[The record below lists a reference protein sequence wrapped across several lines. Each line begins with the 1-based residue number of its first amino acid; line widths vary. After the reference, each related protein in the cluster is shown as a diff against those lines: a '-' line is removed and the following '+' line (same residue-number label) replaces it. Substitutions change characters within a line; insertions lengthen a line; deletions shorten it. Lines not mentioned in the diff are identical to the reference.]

1 MKKDLQLRYGF
12 SVAIFYLS
20 TVHFSMLNRQFFLRP
35 GKTRQGKQCYY
46 GSSETGYS
54 FQQIRGVHK
63 CNSAFL
69 IMQTFRNNYFR
80 KDVCLVNYRNRSR
93 LFMSFSSRQIPLAA
107 RKRKIGMARVK
118 RQDREMM
125 PVSNF

>member
-20 TVHFSMLNRQFFLRP
+20 TVHFSMLNRQFFSNQERP
-35 GKTRQGKQCYY
+35 GKGNSATY

-63 CNSAFL
+63 CNSRFL
-69 IMQTFRNNYFR
+69 IMQTFTINYFR
-80 KDVCLVNYRNRSR
+80 KDRA
-93 LFMSFSSRQIPLAA
+93 Q
-107 RKRKIGMARVK
+107 
-118 RQDREMM
+118 
-125 PVSNF
+125 